1 LNDALPGQGPAAT
14 ALPWIPEVFLMSA
27 APHALNQLWRL
38 CCLVLVG
45 IACFTGSAT
54 WAADEVAASAPR
66 PKIGLVLAG
75 GGAKGGAHIGV
86 LKVLEELHVPIDCI
100 AGTSM
105 GALVG
110 GGYASGID
118 AADLETF
125 VTGIDWARVVGGL
138 GMRDLEP
145 IEQKRSSVTYSN
157 QIELGLQH
165 GELIIPAGIINTS
178 NIENLLRS
186 YVATSRNESDFD
198 RLPIPFRAVATDML
212 SGEMVVLRQGD
223 LATAMRASMAIPGAF
238 APVEIEDY
246 ILSDG
251 GMVRNVPVDVARELC
266 ADVVIVVNLVEPS
279 PQRDKLRTA
288 TQLASRS
295 MDVMFQ
301 VNENI
306 SLASLT
312 GGDVRID
319 VPMGDIAT
327 ASFDR
332 IPETIPL
339 GEAAARGMAGP
350 LSALAVSGDEYT
362 AWRNEVNTSQDVEAR
377 LAGVEIEGLERVNRD
392 YLKAKATVHEGDV
405 VDSAQINAEASRL
418 LALQDFT
425 SVGYRLEGEP
435 GSESLV
441 WLPKEKDYGPNYV
454 RFDLGLYVS
463 EGGDLAF
470 NIYAQHRRTW
480 MNRLGGQWQN
490 DIQLGRE
497 NFLITSFYQPL
508 DTSQTFFVQP
518 TLFLNRSDEDVF
530 YENERVATYR
540 FGDYGGQFDA
550 GVNIGNRFQARLGYV
565 FTHRVLS
572 VETGSPLLPETST
585 NDGGLMVQAIFDSRN
600 TRFSPTSGMA
610 AALEYISS
618 DESLGGD
625 RSWDRGE
632 IGLGLAVPVF
642 TGDVLWVTLA
652 GGTSFEEDLPPDRAF
667 ALGGPASFPGFELGE
682 LRVNDYWTVGTNYL
696 WKFRDTMAIRGEAL
710 YAGLGLTAGQVYG
723 RVSKLPGEDLASIS
737 AYLTGRTIVG
747 PLMVGVAATTT
758 ESWSL
763 WLSVGRPVGHG
774 TILESG
780 IFR

>member
-1 LNDALPGQGPAAT
+1 MFAT
-14 ALPWIPEVFLMSA
+14 IAVPNRLL
-27 APHALNQLWRL
+27 RL
-38 CCLVLVG
+38 CCLVSVG
-45 IACFTGSAT
+45 IACCAGSAA
-54 WAADEVAASAPR
+54 WAADQVATTSQSRPR
-66 PKIGLVLAG
+66 VGLVLAG

-110 GGYASGID
+110 GGYASGIN

-138 GMRDLEP
+138 GMRDFEP
-145 IEQKRSSVTYSN
+145 IEQKRSGVTYSN
-157 QIELGLQH
+157 QIELGLQD
-165 GELIIPAGIINTS
+165 GELIIPRGIINTS

-186 YVATSRNESDFD
+186 YVATSRDQSDFD

-212 SGEMVVLRQGD
+212 SGEMVILRNGD

-238 APVEIEDY
+238 SPVEIEDY

-251 GMVRNVPVDVARELC
+251 GMVRNIPVDVARDLC

-279 PQRDKLRTA
+279 PQRNKLRTA
-288 TQLASRS
+288 AQLASRS

-306 SLASLT
+306 SLNSLT
-312 GGDVRID
+312 DQDVRID

-339 GEAAARGMAGP
+339 GETAARSMTSE
-350 LSALAVSGDEYT
+350 LSALAVSGDEYM
-362 AWRNEVNTSQDVEAR
+362 AWRNKVDTSQDFEAR
-377 LAGVEIEGLERVNRD
+377 LADVEIEGLERVNKD
-392 YLKAKATVHEGDV
+392 YLEAKATVHPGDF
-405 VDSAQINAEASRL
+405 VDSTEINAEATRL

-425 SVGYRLEGEP
+425 SIGYRLEGDA
-435 GSESLV
+435 GSETLV
-441 WLPKEKDYGPNYV
+441 WLPREKDYGPNYL
-454 RFDLGLYVS
+454 RFDLGLYAS

-480 MNRLGGQWQN
+480 LNRLGGQWQN

-497 NFLITSFYQPL
+497 NFLVTSFYQPL
-508 DTSQTFFVQP
+508 DTAQTFFVQP

-530 YENERVATYR
+530 YDNERVATYR
-540 FGDYGGQFDA
+540 FGDYGGQFDV
-550 GVNIGNRFQARLGYV
+550 GVNIANRFQARLGYI

-572 VETGSPLLPETST
+572 VETGSPLLPETTT
-585 NDGGLMVQAIFDSRN
+585 NDGGLMAQAIFDSRD
-600 TRFSPTSGMA
+600 TRFSPTSGIA
-610 AALEYISS
+610 ADLQYIKS

-642 TGDVLWVTLA
+642 TGDVLWVTMA
-652 GGTSFEEDLPPDRAF
+652 GGTSFEGNLPPDRAF
-667 ALGGPASFPGFELGE
+667 ALGGPASFPGFELGQ
-682 LRVNDYWTVGTNYL
+682 LRVDDYWSVGTNYL
-696 WKFRDTMAIRGEAL
+696 WKFKDTMAIRGEAL
-710 YAGLGLTAGQVYG
+710 YAGLGLTAGQVFG
-723 RVSKLPGEDLASIS
+723 RVDKLPGEDLASIS

-747 PLMVGVAATTT
+747 PLMLGVAATNT

-763 WLSVGRPVGHG
+763 WISVGRPVGHG
-774 TILESG
+774 TILEGG